1 MLSGFFGDTPA
12 VYGPR
17 PIDLLNSFPSSAA
30 TGAAAQSFL
39 AAVRVVV
46 SVF

>member
-1 MLSGFFGDTPA
+1 MSSGFFGDTPRSCDS
-12 VYGPR
+12 R
-17 PIDLLNSFPSSAA
+17 PIDLLNSFPSAAA
-30 TGAAAQSFL
+30 TGAAAQNFS